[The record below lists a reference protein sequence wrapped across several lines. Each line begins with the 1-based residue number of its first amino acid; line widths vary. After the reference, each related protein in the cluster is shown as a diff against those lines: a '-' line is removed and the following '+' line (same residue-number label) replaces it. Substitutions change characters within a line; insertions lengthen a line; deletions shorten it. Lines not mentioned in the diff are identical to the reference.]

1 MNNLSGINISNDLTS
16 QIPTNIIL
24 ILKQMAVEL
33 AQRDNA
39 NEEAMLTK
47 LNNNLSRLSATD
59 IEYLISGI
67 NEIYKA
73 NNQQKIDEDSVDK
86 SFVSF
91 LLRLLS

>member
-1 MNNLSGINISNDLTS
+1 MNNLSGTNISNDLTS

>member
-67 NEIYKA
+67 NEIYQA

>member
-1 MNNLSGINISNDLTS
+1 MNNISGINISNDLTS

-47 LNNNLSRLSATD
+47 LNSNLSRLSTTD

-67 NEIYKA
+67 NEIYQA

-86 SFVSF
+86 SFISF
-91 LLRLLS
+91 LLRVLS